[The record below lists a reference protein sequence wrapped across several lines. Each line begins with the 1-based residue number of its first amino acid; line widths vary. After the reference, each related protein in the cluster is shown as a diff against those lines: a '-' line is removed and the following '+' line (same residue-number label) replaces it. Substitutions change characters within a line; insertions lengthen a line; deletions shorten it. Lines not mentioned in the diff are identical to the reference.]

1 MHADVSSTG
10 TGSFSEL
17 NRGAPGDPRGSS
29 ANALTDEFLG
39 DYVYAVATRTYS
51 AAVWN
56 DARNAADCPAV
67 DAWLPDR
74 TAAASM
80 TSAPTGT
87 DRAATD
93 SARLC
98 RLAAPP
104 RKSALPYK
112 TAAAS
117 ANMIT
122 MTGAPFWIAV
132 TGAPLTA
139 VRIIFHTVL

>member
-1 MHADVSSTG
+1 
-10 TGSFSEL
+10 
-17 NRGAPGDPRGSS
+17 
-29 ANALTDEFLG
+29 
-39 DYVYAVATRTYS
+39 
-51 AAVWN
+51 
-56 DARNAADCPAV
+56 
-67 DAWLPDR
+67 
-74 TAAASM
+74 M

-87 DRAATD
+87 DTLATD

-122 MTGAPFWIAV
+122 MTWCSLRD
-132 TGAPLTA
+132 T
-139 VRIIFHTVL
+139 VRIIFHLVQ